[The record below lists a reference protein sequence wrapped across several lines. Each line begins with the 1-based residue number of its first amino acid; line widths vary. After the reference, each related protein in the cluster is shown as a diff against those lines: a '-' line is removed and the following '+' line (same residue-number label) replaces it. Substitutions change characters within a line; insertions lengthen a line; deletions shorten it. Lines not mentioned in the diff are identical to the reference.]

1 MPEIWLNYGITDVV
15 LDIRA
20 ENLEQKID
28 SDGKI
33 MEDSVINEK
42 LNGIDLTKP
51 MELVVLHNSKSV
63 QKIISS
69 LFMICEQKSVPF
81 PKILAEKRIMNL
93 VKSGLPEGSSINEFD
108 NSDLLNSSL
117 VFMGEVEF
125 DGLFGYETISTRLI
139 KKFGQES
146 MLSAYA
152 KRKSNVPSPGQQ
164 TESIDERVS
173 EGCPILK
180 STIP

>member
-1 MPEIWLNYGITDVV
+1 MPEIWLNYGITDIV

-33 MEDSVINEK
+33 LEDIAINEK
-42 LNGIDLTKP
+42 LSTIDLTKP
-51 MELVVLHNSKSV
+51 MELVVLHNSKSI

-69 LFMICEQKSVPF
+69 LFTICEQKSLPF
-81 PKILAEKRIMNL
+81 PKILAEKKIMNL

-108 NSDLLNSSL
+108 NADLSNSNL
-117 VFMGEVEF
+117 VFIGEMEF

-146 MLSAYA
+146 MLS
-152 KRKSNVPSPGQQ
+152 
-164 TESIDERVS
+164 D
-173 EGCPILK
+173 
-180 STIP
+180 